1 MQTTALPMPS
11 WIGQGRKI
19 SRSASRP
26 EPALPATHVQR
37 QQDATC
43 HGQVSPA
50 PAIMQADTTLPFGF
64 VLQQMI
70 ERSDQ
75 QAPLTGQA
83 QSQVQQAD
91 HPETSTGGA
100 QQANPPQ
107 DEGGAQSPADMP
119 RLCIAQEDVLKLMP
133 QLEFEVRKPPMQSI
147 MKNRHRRN
155 AWIGPAGT
163 TTPLHRDPT
172 HNMFCQVYG
181 HKHVRLYNPEHAA
194 HLYPFETP
202 FLRNTSQVR
211 VEAVDHAR
219 FPDFAATPYFECDLH
234 PGQMLFIPRHWWH
247 YVRAVTASI
256 SVSYWWSFERLSEEQ
271 NVSS

>member
-1 MQTTALPMPS
+1 
-11 WIGQGRKI
+11 
-19 SRSASRP
+19 
-26 EPALPATHVQR
+26 
-37 QQDATC
+37 
-43 HGQVSPA
+43 
-50 PAIMQADTTLPFGF
+50 
-64 VLQQMI
+64 
-70 ERSDQ
+70 
-75 QAPLTGQA
+75 
-83 QSQVQQAD
+83 
-91 HPETSTGGA
+91 
-100 QQANPPQ
+100 
-107 DEGGAQSPADMP
+107 MP

-256 SVSYWWSFERLSEEQ
+256 SVSYWWSFERLSAEQ